1 VYTCISSDL
10 KLKYLE
16 LSFILNYNK
25 ILTINSLN
33 IMKKIKTILSV
44 ITFCIILISCSQEKV
59 SESQIKFNYETY
71 KYELNGESFTGIGV
85 RELKRDKI
93 RFYYYE
99 DGVRVKKIQG
109 FSLEGK
115 WEMGDIQWEKDVKSK
130 EVDGKTI
137 YQTE

>member
-1 VYTCISSDL
+1 VYICISSDL

-16 LSFILNYNK
+16 LSFILKCNE
-25 ILTINSLN
+25 ILTINFLN

-59 SESQIKFNYETY
+59 SESQIKINDETY

-115 WEMGDIQWEKDVKSK
+115 WEMGEIQWEEDVKSK
-130 EVDGKTI
+130 EVDGKII
-137 YQTE
+137 Y

>member
-1 VYTCISSDL
+1 MYTCISSDL

>member
-1 VYTCISSDL
+1 
-10 KLKYLE
+10 
-16 LSFILNYNK
+16 
-25 ILTINSLN
+25 
-33 IMKKIKTILSV
+33 MKKIKTILSV

-59 SESQIKFNYETY
+59 SESQIKFNDETY

-115 WEMGDIQWEKDVKSK
+115 WEMGEIQWEKDVKSK